1 MTPHNIPEWVALY
14 KCNTIFPKARRLVST
29 KQNYK
34 MPMEDIDKNEVS
46 DNGISEDEDLM
57 MREVIQGDA
66 DLCYLHHYLSE
77 VFRKGDNF

>member
-1 MTPHNIPEWVALY
+1 
-14 KCNTIFPKARRLVST
+14 
-29 KQNYK
+29 
-34 MPMEDIDKNEVS
+34 MEDIDKNEVS

-66 DLCYLHHYLSE
+66 DLCYPHHYLSE

>member
-1 MTPHNIPEWVALY
+1 
-14 KCNTIFPKARRLVST
+14 
-29 KQNYK
+29 
-34 MPMEDIDKNEVS
+34 MEDIDKNEVS

-66 DLCYLHHYLSE
+66 DLSYLHHYLSE